1 MGVEIIPHGF
11 LALQRRQ
18 RMNMFAHIW
27 VIEASLIF
35 IIQEATSLC
44 VKENNAS
51 DETRE
56 HKVKYEA
63 RAIDEGS
70 TGSGGKKSL
79 DWHGRG
85 LP

>member
-1 MGVEIIPHGF
+1 MIPHGF

-18 RMNMFAHIW
+18 RMNMSAHIW

-35 IIQEATSLC
+35 INQEATSLC
-44 VKENNAS
+44 VNENNAR
-51 DETRE
+51 DKTRA
-56 HKVKYEA
+56 HKGKYEA

-70 TGSGGKKSL
+70 TGSGGKKCL
-79 DWHGRG
+79 DWHGWG